1 MKTMK
6 SRSLLFSIIAVL
18 ILGLSLV
25 AAGCP
30 SSTSTDGTGAATDEP
45 TDVHGEEGTTEDTEI
60 DNHGLL
66 TEGQVEQIKA
76 AGVEALQVLQD
87 ARGDASKLTDGFMD
101 QALETMEKSFADDQA
116 AGKIRVRDYSEVEF
130 SVSTSIAGLVGTTA
144 EFIDHGHFVDVV
156 TDEMIGQPSNQK
168 YRFIFAMK
176 QQDGVWKI
184 AQILDSSTDRSDEE
198 GDQDGTIN
206 DDTLR
211 D

>member
-1 MKTMK
+1 MNIMKF
-6 SRSLLFSIIAVL
+6 RSLHFSIIAVL
-18 ILGLSLV
+18 LLGLSLV

-30 SSTSTDGTGAATDEP
+30 STESTDGTGATADESAES
-45 TDVHGEEGTTEDTEI
+45 HGEEGATEDSEI
-60 DNHGLL
+60 DNHGGL
-66 TEGQVEQIKA
+66 TPEQVQQIKD

-87 ARGDASKLTDGFMD
+87 ARGDANELTDGFMD
-101 QALETMEKSFADDQA
+101 QALETMQKSFADDQA

-144 EFIDHGHFVDVV
+144 EFIDQGYFVDVV
-156 TDEMIGQPSNQK
+156 TDEIIGQPSNQK
-168 YRFIFAMK
+168 HRFIFAMK

-206 DDTLR
+206 EDTLR

>member
-6 SRSLLFSIIAVL
+6 SRSLLYSIIAVL
-18 ILGLSLV
+18 LLGLTLV

-30 SSTSTDGTGAATDEP
+30 SSESTDGTGVASDEPADAHAEAGATDDSEAGG
-45 TDVHGEEGTTEDTEI
+45 HGGLSEE
-60 DNHGLL
+60 
-66 TEGQVEQIKA
+66 QVQQIKDD
-76 AGVEALQVLQD
+76 GVKALQVLQD
-87 ARGDASKLTDGFMD
+87 ARGDSGKLTDGFMD
-101 QALETMEKSFADDQA
+101 QALETMEKSFADDRA

-130 SVSTSIAGLVGTTA
+130 AVSTSIVGLVGTTA
-144 EFIDHGHFVDVV
+144 EFIDQGHFIDVV

-168 YRFIFAMK
+168 HRFIFAMK